1 MSETTEAEADRMV
14 ALARDI
20 GAILD
25 REPDGVLRL
34 SAIAT
39 ALKIQVFII
48 AGGQAAALEQIEA
61 VSEIAAEQLVDEW
74 DDLLAQR
81 RRGAN

>member
-1 MSETTEAEADRMV
+1 MSGTTEAEADRMV

-48 AGGQAAALEQIEA
+48 AGSQEVALQQIVA
-61 VSEIAAEQLVDEW
+61 VGDIASELLVDEW
-74 DDLLAQR
+74 DDMLAQR

>member
-1 MSETTEAEADRMV
+1 MSETTEAEADRMI

-20 GAILD
+20 TEVLE
-25 REPDGVLRL
+25 REPEGVLRL

-39 ALKIQVFII
+39 ALKIQVFVI
-48 AGGQAAALEQIEA
+48 AGDQAVALAQIAA
-61 VSEIAAEQLVDEW
+61 VGEIASEQLVDEW
-74 DDLLAQR
+74 ADLMTQR

>member
-14 ALARDI
+14 ELARDI

-48 AGGQAAALEQIEA
+48 AGSQDAALQQIAA
-61 VSEIAAEQLVDEW
+61 VGEIAGEQLVDEW
-74 DDLLAQR
+74 DDMLAQR
-81 RRGAN
+81 RRSAN